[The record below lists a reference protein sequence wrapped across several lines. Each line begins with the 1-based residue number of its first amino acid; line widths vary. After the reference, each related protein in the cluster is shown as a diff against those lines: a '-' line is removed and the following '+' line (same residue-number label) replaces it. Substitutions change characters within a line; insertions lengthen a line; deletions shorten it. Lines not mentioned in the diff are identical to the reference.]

1 MKTIYK
7 ITCISSLLLAS
18 CGGGSDDGD
27 TDTPDAIA
35 TPKATTLVFPENNT
49 ECNEGAIISD
59 TRSSVEFSWNAA
71 TDTDSYEINIKNLAT
86 GNSSSKT
93 VTTTSDAITIDRGTP
108 YEWFV
113 VSKANGTTE
122 TATSTTWKFYNQGV
136 GTENYAPFPA
146 DVISPARGT
155 TIATTTTVSLK
166 WSGED
171 VDNDIV
177 DYEILFDT
185 NNTPTTSIGV
195 TTETTLDATV
205 TSNTVY
211 YWKVITK
218 DSQNNTSTS
227 EVFEF
232 KVE

>member
-18 CGGGSDDGD
+18 CGGGSDDGG

-146 DVISPARGT
+146 DAISPARGT

>member
-18 CGGGSDDGD
+18 CGGGSDDEG
-27 TDTPDAIA
+27 TEPDPIT

-59 TRSSVEFSWNAA
+59 TRSSVEFSWSAA
-71 TDTDSYEINIKNLAT
+71 ADTDSYEINIKNLAT

-108 YEWFV
+108 YEWFI

-122 TATSTTWKFYNQGV
+122 TATSATWKFYNQGV

-146 DVISPARGT
+146 DVISPNRGA

-171 VDNDIV
+171 VDDDIV
-177 DYEILFDT
+177 DYEILFGT

-205 TSNTVY
+205 TANTVY

-218 DSQNNTSTS
+218 DSQDNTSSS

>member
-18 CGGGSDDGD
+18 CGGGSDDGG
-27 TDTPDAIA
+27 TEPDPIT
-35 TPKATTLVFPENNT
+35 TPKATTLIFPENNT

-59 TRSSVEFSWNAA
+59 TRSSVEFSWSAA
-71 TDTDSYEINIKNLAT
+71 ADTDSYEINIKNLAT

-108 YEWFV
+108 YEWFI

-122 TATSTTWKFYNQGV
+122 TATSATWKFYNQGV

-146 DVISPARGT
+146 DVISPNRGA

-171 VDNDIV
+171 VDDDIV
-177 DYEILFDT
+177 DYEILFGT

-205 TSNTVY
+205 TANTVY

-218 DSQNNTSTS
+218 DSQDNTSSS

>member
-18 CGGGSDDGD
+18 CGGGSDDGG

-146 DVISPARGT
+146 GAISPARGT